1 MMIKVQDILNGLYKL
16 APANLAFDWDNV
28 GLQLGSR
35 TQEISSVL
43 LCLDVD
49 NDVLNEAIDND
60 CQLVISHH
68 PFFFKSLKNIDLDSK
83 QGNIIKKFINN
94 NISLLSFHTNL
105 DIAVDGLNDYLA
117 EKLEVYNCQNL
128 KVLNYEKLYKLI
140 VYIPESHYERVKMA
154 ILDAGAGR
162 FGNYSH
168 TSFSTEGKGSFKP
181 LLGSKPYLGKKGV
194 INTVDEIRFETIIK
208 EDDIETILSVMIN
221 EHPYEEIAYDLYQL
235 TNKGREDGI
244 GRMGRLRKTCALK
257 KYLDFVKRRLGLEQL
272 RFVGENNRQI
282 STVALCCGSGADM
295 IEYASKAGADLYIS
309 GDIKYHDAQLA
320 ERLDMALLDAGHYET
335 EVIVKDLL
343 FDYLSKQIKGV
354 NYLISSVNTNPWKYR
369 R

>member
-1 MMIKVQDILNGLYKL
+1 MMIKVQDILDSLYKL
-16 APANLAFDWDNV
+16 APVSLAFDWDNV

-49 NDVLNEAIDND
+49 NSILDEALGNN
-60 CQLVISHH
+60 CQLIISHH
-68 PFFFKSLKNIDLDSK
+68 PFFFNSLKNIDLDSK
-83 QGNIIKKFINN
+83 QGNIIKKFINK

-154 ILDAGAGR
+154 ILDAGAGW

-168 TSFSTEGKGSFKP
+168 TSFSTEGRGTFKP
-181 LLGSKPYLGKKGV
+181 LPDSQPYLGKKGV

-208 EDDIETILSVMIN
+208 EDDLETILKVMIN
-221 EHPYEEIAYDLYQL
+221 EHPYEEIAYDLYNL

-244 GRMGRLRKTCALK
+244 GRIGRLRKACTLK
-257 KYLDFVKRRLGLEQL
+257 EYLDFVKRRLGLKQL
-272 RFVGENNRQI
+272 RFVGENNRHI
-282 STVALCCGSGADM
+282 RTVALCCGSGSDL
-295 IEYASKAGADLYIS
+295 IESASKAGADLYIS

-320 ERLDMALLDAGHYET
+320 DRLDMALLDAGHYET
-335 EVIVKDLL
+335 EIIVKELL
-343 FDYLSKQIKGV
+343 REYLSKEIKGI
-354 NYLISSVNTNPWKYR
+354 NYLVSSVNTNPWKYR
-369 R
+369 G